1 MEDNLGKTH
10 GYDTQHFTVCDH
22 DRYKKPRHP
31 TVQRK
36 LELVHERFNS
46 VMLKVINGCYGNEF
60 IYICMEGLLG
70 QTEKA
75 EPFEVMA

>member
-1 MEDNLGKTH
+1 MVMIRSILQYAITIDIKNL
-10 GYDTQHFTVCDH
+10 
-22 DRYKKPRHP
+22 RHP